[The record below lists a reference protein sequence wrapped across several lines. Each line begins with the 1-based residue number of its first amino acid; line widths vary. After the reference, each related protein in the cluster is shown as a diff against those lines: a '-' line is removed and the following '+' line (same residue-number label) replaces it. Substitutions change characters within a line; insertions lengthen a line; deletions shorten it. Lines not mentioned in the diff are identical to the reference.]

1 MSFILEI
8 CAGTIRSAIA
18 AQSGGA
24 DRIELC
30 DNLASGGTTP
40 SFGMIF
46 TAKKLLNIPI
56 FPIIRPRGGDFFY
69 SKEEFEIMKK
79 DVICCNKLGCE
90 GLVLGMLN
98 RDGSIDKDR
107 CYELIA
113 LARPMQVSF
122 HRAFDRCNDL
132 EKGLEEII
140 GLGCDRV
147 LSSGGERYAFDGIQ
161 RLKAL
166 AGQAGKRIS
175 IMPGSGITD
184 KNIAE
189 IARETGT
196 YEFHGTAKKLF
207 EYGTDPVSKESFQS
221 FETADENVSK
231 LKEILAGIR

>member
-1 MSFILEI
+1 MSFALEI
-8 CAGTIRSAIA
+8 CVGTIQSAMA

-30 DNLASGGTTP
+30 DNLAVGGTTP

-46 TAKKLLNIPI
+46 TAKKLLKIPV

-79 DVICCNKLGCE
+79 DVICSNKLGCE

-98 RDGSIDKDR
+98 RDGSIDMER
-107 CYELIA
+107 CSELIA

-140 GLGCDRV
+140 DLGCERV
-147 LSSGGERYAFDGIQ
+147 LTSGGERYAFDGIQ

-175 IMPGSGITD
+175 IMPGSGITA
-184 KNIAE
+184 KNISE

-207 EYGTDPVSKESFQS
+207 EYGTDPVNKEPFQS
-221 FETADENVSK
+221 FETAEENVSK
-231 LKEILAGIR
+231 LKEILSGIR